1 MNRNIELLDC
11 TLRDGGYVNDWN
23 FGHDKILEIFARL
36 VSSGVEHI
44 EIGFLDARRP
54 FDINRTIMPNTQ
66 AADKIFAN
74 ADKGNSTVLAMI
86 DYGTCPIENLAPCDE
101 TFIDGIRVI
110 FKEHKMYDAL
120 EFCRLVKNLGYK
132 VFAQM
137 VSVTTYSDEK
147 LVEYACVVN
156 DVRPFATSM
165 VDTYGL
171 LDDAQ
176 LLHIFDILDR
186 HVDQSIRLGFHAH
199 NNFQLGYAN
208 ARAFLEHETPRGVL
222 ADGTLYG
229 MGKSAGNAPLELLMM
244 YMNEHFGKTYDVSQ
258 ALEAIDNVILDIY
271 RRQYWGYNL
280 FFYLSASA
288 RCHPNYVSY
297 LTTRRT
303 LSVKQ
308 IVTILNSIEPDKKL
322 LYDAKYAEKIYLDYQ
337 SIECDDAAALE
348 KLRAELKG
356 RQVLLIGPGNN
367 IKRQRS
373 KVRAAIK
380 KAAPIVIAVNYAP
393 KDFTVDYIFLTNAK
407 RGTQLQYDLPG
418 NRNASASII
427 ATSNVTKA
435 EGTFDYVLN
444 YDSLIDRDAE
454 IIDNSLV
461 MLLKTMLKVG
471 VRKIFLA
478 GFDGYSKRADNHF
491 DVSREYIF
499 VKTKAEYLNRYVRE
513 FLATIADSIEIEF
526 VTDSRY
532 EQRRIRREQ

>member
-1 MNRNIELLDC
+1 MKKNVELLDC
-11 TLRDGGYVNDWN
+11 TLRDGGYVNDWQ
-23 FGHDKILEIFARL
+23 FGHDKVLEIFSRL
-36 VSSGVEHI
+36 VSAGVEYI
-44 EIGFLDARRP
+44 EIGFLDERRA
-54 FDINRTIMPNTQ
+54 FDINRTIMPNTKS
-66 AADKIFAN
+66 ADKIFSGV
-74 ADKGNSTVLAMI
+74 DKGSSTVLAMI
-86 DYGTCPIENLAPCDE
+86 DYGTCSIENLQPQSE
-101 TFIDGIRVI
+101 SFIDGIRII

-120 EFCRLVKNLGYK
+120 EFCRQVKSLGYK

-137 VSVTTYSDEK
+137 VSVTTYTDDK
-147 LVEYACVVN
+147 LVEYSRAVN
-156 DVRPFATSM
+156 EIQPYATSM

-208 ARAFLEHETPRGVL
+208 ARALLEPETPRAVL
-222 ADGTLYG
+222 VDGTLYG

-244 YMNEHFGKTYDVSQ
+244 FMNERLGKNYDTTQ

-280 FFYLSASA
+280 FFYLSAAA

-297 LTTRRT
+297 LMARRT

-308 IVTILNSIEPDKKL
+308 IVAILNAIEPEKKL

-337 SIECDDAAALE
+337 AIECDDGAAFE
-348 KLRAELKG
+348 KLRAEFDG
-356 RQVLLIGPGNN
+356 RDVLLIGPGNN
-367 IKRQRS
+367 IRRQRS
-373 KVRAAIK
+373 RVRTTIK
-380 KAAPIVIAVNYAP
+380 NFNPIVIAVNYAP
-393 KDFTVDYIFLTNAK
+393 RDFAVDYIFLTNAK
-407 RGTQLQYDLPG
+407 RRTQLQYDLRD
-418 NRNASASII
+418 NRNAATKII

-435 EGTFDYVLN
+435 AGTFDYVLN
-444 YDSLIDRDAE
+444 YGSLIDRSTE

-461 MLLKTMLKVG
+461 MLLKAMIKIG
-471 VRKIFLA
+471 VRRIFLA

-491 DVSREYIF
+491 DMSREYSF
-499 VKTKAEYLNRYVRE
+499 VKTKAEYLNGYVRE
-513 FLATIADSIEIEF
+513 FLASLDGSIEITF

-532 EQRRIRREQ
+532 NLP